1 MTVESARH
9 ESFLLSRVVF
19 RRPVVRER
27 VAYAARAG
35 VRPRLGRRPGGGR
48 RRATAR
54 AAAPLGAYRY
64 APRAFNR
71 TGARSHAAGAG
82 PTCAGL
88 SVSRLERLV
97 IVRLLNYCR
106 DNAYIVKLVV
116 TFQLA

>member
-35 VRPRLGRRPGGGR
+35 VRPRLGQRRGAGAAARPR
-48 RRATAR
+48 EPPPPLVHIVTRRAR
-54 AAAPLGAYRY
+54 SQ
-64 APRAFNR
+64 
-71 TGARSHAAGAG
+71 TGARSRAAGAYMCR
-82 PTCAGL
+82 PICISRAGA
-88 SVSRLERLV
+88 SRYRS
-97 IVRLLNYCR
+97 LLNYCR

>member
-19 RRPVVRER
+19 IRPVVRER

-64 APRAFNR
+64 APRAVPN
-71 TGARSHAAGAG
+71 GRSFPRCRGLHVPAYLAGA
-82 PTCAGL
+82 
-88 SVSRLERLV
+88 SRYRS
-97 IVRLLNYCR
+97 LLNYCR